1 MGIAP
6 VVIFNSF
13 MFGIVL
19 LLLGIVAEY
28 IAVLV
33 RYAKNR
39 PLVTEKERI
48 NF

>member
-6 VVIFNSF
+6 IIISIFFFLGLQF
-13 MFGIVL
+13 MFIGVI
-19 LLLGIVAEY
+19 GEY
-28 IAVLV
+28 IGSIHT
-33 RYAKNR
+33 YSQNR